1 MSDNN
6 PVVFVID
13 DNPAVREALDGLIR
27 SVHLSVRTFGST
39 EEFLQFKRP
48 DAPGCLVLDVRL
60 PGLSGLDFQKEMA
73 KSNIDLPVI
82 FITGHGDVPMSVR
95 AIKAGA
101 IEFLPK
107 PFRDQEL
114 LDAIHAGLERDR
126 ARRQTSAVVAALR
139 EHFASLTAREREIML
154 KVASG
159 RPNKQIA
166 AELKLSEVTVKVHRR
181 HVMRKM
187 NARSL
192 ADLVRMADRL
202 SGAARNGVAD
212 RSKGI
217 IAGPVDSRYAAIH
230 GGGLPNSAWS
240 AAAAIKRRVPPTWPL
255 NRRLPSSKTMIRCAR
270 QPSAFCART
279 DLSPRDSPRPTN
291 F

>member
-1 MSDNN
+1 VSENK

-13 DNPAVREALDGLIR
+13 DSPSVRDALDSLIR
-27 SVHLSVRTFGST
+27 SVHLNVQAFGSI

-48 DAPGCLVLDVRL
+48 DAPGCIVLDVRL
-60 PGLSGLDFQKEMA
+60 PGLSGLDFQREMA

-101 IEFLPK
+101 IEFLTK
-107 PFRDQEL
+107 PFRDQDL
-114 LDAIHAGLERDR
+114 LDAIYLGIERDR
-126 ARRQTSAVVAALR
+126 SRRQASAIVAVLR
-139 EHFASLTAREREIML
+139 GHFASLTARERQVML

-187 NARSL
+187 KAKSL
-192 ADLVRMADRL
+192 ADLVRMADKL
-202 SGAARNGVAD
+202 S
-212 RSKGI
+212 
-217 IAGPVDSRYAAIH
+217 DSAETA
-230 GGGLPNSAWS
+230 
-240 AAAAIKRRVPPTWPL
+240 
-255 NRRLPSSKTMIRCAR
+255 
-270 QPSAFCART
+270 
-279 DLSPRDSPRPTN
+279 
-291 F
+291 

>member
-1 MSDNN
+1 MSDIS

-13 DNPAVREALDGLIR
+13 DNPSVREALDGLIR

-60 PGLSGLDFQKEMA
+60 PGLSGLDFQHEMT
-73 KSNIDLPVI
+73 KSDIALPVI

-95 AIKAGA
+95 ALKAGA

-107 PFRDQEL
+107 PFRDQDL
-114 LDAIHAGLERDR
+114 LDAIHVGVERDR
-126 ARRQTSAVVAALR
+126 ARRQRARVIDALR
-139 EHFASLTAREREIML
+139 GHFDRLTSRERQIML
-154 KVASG
+154 KVTSG

-187 NARSL
+187 KARSL
-192 ADLVRMADRL
+192 ADLVRMADKL
-202 SGAARNGVAD
+202 SGGVEMA
-212 RSKGI
+212 
-217 IAGPVDSRYAAIH
+217 
-230 GGGLPNSAWS
+230 
-240 AAAAIKRRVPPTWPL
+240 
-255 NRRLPSSKTMIRCAR
+255 
-270 QPSAFCART
+270 
-279 DLSPRDSPRPTN
+279 
-291 F
+291 

>member
-1 MSDNN
+1 MGDTECAARRGLSIHLASRHGTVSEDK

-13 DNPAVREALDGLIR
+13 DSPSVRDALDSLIR
-27 SVHLSVRTFGST
+27 SVHLNVQTFGST

-48 DAPGCLVLDVRL
+48 DAPGCIVLDVRL
-60 PGLSGLDFQKEMA
+60 PGLSGLDFHREMA
-73 KSNIDLPVI
+73 KSKVDLPVI

-107 PFRDQEL
+107 PFRDQDL
-114 LDAIHAGLERDR
+114 LDAIYLGIERDR
-126 ARRQTSAVVAALR
+126 SRRQASAIVGVLR
-139 EHFASLTAREREIML
+139 EHFASLTARERQIML

-187 NARSL
+187 KAKSL
-192 ADLVRMADRL
+192 ADLVRMADKL
-202 SGAARNGVAD
+202 S
-212 RSKGI
+212 
-217 IAGPVDSRYAAIH
+217 DSAETA
-230 GGGLPNSAWS
+230 
-240 AAAAIKRRVPPTWPL
+240 
-255 NRRLPSSKTMIRCAR
+255 
-270 QPSAFCART
+270 
-279 DLSPRDSPRPTN
+279 
-291 F
+291 

>member
-1 MSDNN
+1 MSDSS

-13 DNPAVREALDGLIR
+13 DNPSVREALDGLIR
-27 SVHLSVRTFGST
+27 SIHLNVCTFGST

-60 PGLSGLDFQKEMA
+60 PGLSGLEFQREMT

-107 PFRDQEL
+107 PFRDQDL
-114 LDAIHAGLERDR
+114 LDAIYDGIELDR
-126 ARRQTSAVVAALR
+126 TRRQTAAITGVLR
-139 EHFASLTAREREIML
+139 RYFASLTARERQIMM

-181 HVMRKM
+181 HVMQKM
-187 NARSL
+187 KAKSL
-192 ADLVRMADRL
+192 ADLVRMADKL
-202 SGAARNGVAD
+202 
-212 RSKGI
+212 
-217 IAGPVDSRYAAIH
+217 
-230 GGGLPNSAWS
+230 S
-240 AAAAIKRRVPPTWPL
+240 AAAEMA
-255 NRRLPSSKTMIRCAR
+255 
-270 QPSAFCART
+270 
-279 DLSPRDSPRPTN
+279 
-291 F
+291 